1 MTCISL
7 IIVHCIVSALLALLG
22 PCIFLI
28 NTFFKFLQFMFF
40 LESKRHSVSHTSFN
54 TMILQYLI
62 VLMSVLFRFP
72 KLTEQY
78 FEKKPWPDETD
89 VARLVDNDQVS

>member
-1 MTCISL
+1 M
-7 IIVHCIVSALLALLG
+7 
-22 PCIFLI
+22 
-28 NTFFKFLQFMFF
+28 
-40 LESKRHSVSHTSFN
+40 SHTTFK
-54 TMILQYLI
+54 TMILQYLM

-78 FEKKPWPDETD
+78 FEKKPWPDESD